1 MDVVSEET
9 LLPLIDRI
17 YSSVE
22 RPDLWGDTIYAVGEA
37 IGGRRDLWSM
47 QGSISGRGINP
58 VGKQH
63 TSFLS
68 RQDLKVFEK
77 YVDEFGELIAQ
88 FLKLVFL
95 SLFWRQNEAGISDVT
110 YSGIADK
117 YLAAFQPVEGTSV
130 SSPEIRRLV
139 WALWTDGR
147 RFDGDGLRRMQ
158 LLTPHLERAVRLQM
172 RLRAVDLRARMVSGA
187 LDHLTLGVIFVD
199 AAGVPLWLNRRAKE
213 ILNHSTALRL
223 SSNGLAGQRPS
234 DTKSLRQIIKET
246 VFSGLQ
252 GILAINRDFDLRPLL
267 LVTMPLNRLNLDGT
281 KDVACGVLFIS
292 DPDRVDNPPI
302 EALRQAFDLTYREAQ
317 MAIAISQGH
326 GLPVAA
332 ETMGVAITTARSQLQ
347 QAFIKT
353 GTRHQA
359 ELAALVHRTLSPL
372 RHD

>member
-1 MDVVSEET
+1 MVGEET

-22 RPDLWGDTIYAVGEA
+22 RPDSWADTIFALGEA
-37 IGGRRDLWSM
+37 IGGRPDLWSM
-47 QGSISGRGINP
+47 QGVPGRGINP
-58 VGKQH
+58 VGKEH

-68 RQDLKVFEK
+68 RQDLKVFDQ
-77 YVDEFGELIAQ
+77 YVEEFGELIAQ

-95 SLFWRQNEAGISDVT
+95 SLFWRQNQVGISGVAC
-110 YSGIADK
+110 SGIADK

-130 SSPEIRRLV
+130 SRPEVRRLV
-139 WALWTDGR
+139 WELWTDGR
-147 RFDGDGLRRMQ
+147 RFDSDGLRHMQ
-158 LLTPHLERAVRLQM
+158 LLMPHLERAVRLQM

-187 LDHLTLGVIFVD
+187 LDHLTLGVIFID
-199 AAGVPLWLNRRAKE
+199 AAGLPLWLNRRARE
-213 ILNHSTALRL
+213 ILDHSPVLRL

-252 GILAINRDFDLRPLL
+252 GVLAINRDFDLRPLL
-267 LVTMPLNRLNLDGT
+267 LVTMPLDRLSLDDP
-281 KDVACGVLFIS
+281 KDAACGVLFIS

-317 MAIAISQGH
+317 TAIAISQGH